1 MNHSPQS
8 AAERRLDRIHNDD
21 ESPISPADVTDAE
34 VETERAIA
42 TLITSH
48 PSISMPVG
56 DVLDACEYDLN
67 ELRETADALIDTY
80 NPRR

>member
-21 ESPISPADVTDAE
+21 SPISPADVTDAE
-34 VETERAIA
+34 VEAERAIA

-56 DVLDACEYDLN
+56 DVLDACEYDID

-80 NPRR
+80 NPRQ

>member
-8 AAERRLDRIHNDD
+8 AAERQLDRIHSDD
-21 ESPISPADVTDAE
+21 ESPITPADVTDAE
-34 VETERAIA
+34 IEAERAIA

-56 DVLDACEYDLN
+56 DVLSLCEYDLE
-67 ELRETADALIDTY
+67 ELRKTADSLIDTY
-80 NPRR
+80 NPRQ